1 MNLLFEAICVGIGTA
16 IMGFLVSS
24 IIGLFSKNNK
34 SSGDWNKYYVME
46 IALFFTGFCL
56 HLGCEFTGINK
67 WYCKHGNACSK

>member
-1 MNLLFEAICVGIGTA
+1 MTIG
-16 IMGFLVSS
+16 GSS
-24 IIGLFSKNNK
+24 GDYRRQVATKDLFSKNNK